1 MLLTAA
7 ELTANQSL
15 GGKGH
20 GLRRLRAAG
29 VPVPDFA
36 VFPAEVF
43 DAALRGL
50 PTDSAGLA
58 ERRARLL
65 AFEVSAADARALRG
79 CLAAWG
85 FPRQPVVVRSSVAD
99 EDGSQTAF
107 AGLMDSFVNLTTLPQ
122 VLDAVARCAA
132 SAYSDRAN
140 AYRQQRGLP
149 VARPA
154 VVVQRQVLPV
164 ASGVMFS
171 TLPEFPQELAV
182 HAVWGFGEGLVGGEL
197 QPDEFYF
204 TRKTGLLS
212 RQNMAH
218 KTERYVAAG
227 DGVLPHGENYPQQFG
242 ERRNRGASPPDPL
255 SRGEGAP
262 ELPWCQVPLSA
273 GEGTCPVRVRLNGR
287 VVSTLSAAGATQG
300 AASTG
305 EADATDKHPKA
316 VGAPDP
322 GHQPAG
328 LRRATVPAADQD
340 QPCLTP
346 AQLAELFALGMRL
359 EKAMGGPQDVE
370 FVVAAGGVWVVQ
382 TRPITQPIAEV
393 VVYDNSNIQESYCG
407 VTTPLTFSFA
417 QRAYATVYR
426 QTMRVLGLPAAQM
439 AAHEAV
445 VAELLGLVR
454 GRIYYNINNW
464 YRGLQLLPSFRQNK
478 ADMERMMG
486 LEEPVDFVT
495 DQRKSLAASL
505 RHLPR
510 LALNLAR
517 LLWAF
522 GRLKKRISAFHTQFQ
537 HQYQRFY
544 ALPLATLSPAELLR
558 EKARL
563 DDELLGRWTTP
574 IINDFYVM
582 MANGR
587 VARSLKKAGL
597 ADPDEFLSRYLTG
610 DAQLASTQP
619 AHCLQAL
626 ARLAWPRPALRR
638 LLVALPPDVHSQVA
652 RTAPDFHHEVEA
664 FIAQYG
670 DRTVGELKL
679 ETRTMR
685 VAPVVFYQY
694 LRNFLLTEPAPLP
707 AAGSENSLRQQA
719 CEELAALL
727 AARPF
732 WTRRA
737 TWTALRHLQRAIGY
751 REGLRLERTRLF
763 GMYRAL
769 YLALG
774 QHLTEGQALAEPA
787 EIFWLTEPEIAAAA
801 ETLVASGATSAAIQA
816 VAALVAQR
824 RREFAA
830 YALEDVP
837 SRVTVPSPPASGA
850 DPLPTGPGALRG
862 TGRFAGAAEGEVLVI
877 TDPGGSL
884 DVNGKIVCA
893 LRTDPGWAA
902 LFPMCR
908 GVIIEKGSSLSH
920 SVILLRELGI
930 PTIINVPGVTR
941 QLRSGQHIRLDGR
954 TGEIEVLGEK

>member
-1 MLLTAA
+1 MLLTRSQLSA
-7 ELTANQSL
+7 TQSL

-20 GLRRLRAAG
+20 GLRRLHVAG

-36 VFPAEVF
+36 VFPAETF
-43 DAALRGL
+43 DAELSGL
-50 PTDSAGLA
+50 PTDADGLA
-58 ERRARLL
+58 QRRARLL
-65 AFEVSAADARALRG
+65 AFPLPAADVRALQY
-79 CLAAWG
+79 CLTAWG
-85 FPRQPVVVRSSVAD
+85 FPEQPVVVRSSVAD
-99 EDGSQTAF
+99 EDGGQKAF
-107 AGLMDSFVNLTTLPQ
+107 AGLMDSFLNLTTLPQ

-140 AYRQQRGLP
+140 AYRQHRNLP

-154 VVVQRQVLPV
+154 VVVQRQVRPV
-164 ASGVMFS
+164 ASGVLFS
-171 TLPEFPQELAV
+171 TLPEFPQELAI
-182 HAVWGFGEGLVGGEL
+182 HAVWGFGEGLVGGDL

-212 RQNMAH
+212 RQSIAH
-218 KTERYVAAG
+218 KPQQYVAAG
-227 DGVLPHGENYPQQFG
+227 VVGNEALKVS
-242 ERRNRGASPPDPL
+242 SP
-255 SRGEGAP
+255 EGF
-262 ELPWCQVPLSA
+262 C
-273 GEGTCPVRVRLNGR
+273 
-287 VVSTLSAAGATQG
+287 STPNDQRPFAAGVAQVAIAPTD
-300 AASTG
+300 AAVVT
-305 EADATDKHPKA
+305 EKRPEVAD
-316 VGAPDP
+316 VP
-322 GHQPAG
+322 GPGSQPLG
-328 LRRATVPAADQD
+328 LRLAEVPAADQD
-340 QPCLTP
+340 RACLTQG
-346 AQLAELFALGMRL
+346 QLAELFALGMRL
-359 EKAMGGPQDVE
+359 EKAMGGPQDIE
-370 FVVAAGGVWVVQ
+370 FVATTEGIWVVQ

-426 QTMRVLGLPAAQM
+426 QTMRVLGLPAAQV
-439 AAHEAV
+439 AAHETV

-495 DQRKSLAASL
+495 NQRKSLAANL
-505 RHLPR
+505 RQLPR
-510 LALNLAR
+510 LALNLGR

-522 GRLKKRISAFHTQFQ
+522 GRLKKRISAFHAQFRA
-537 HQYQRFY
+537 QYQRFY
-544 ALPLATLSPAELLR
+544 ALPLAVLSPAGLLR

-574 IINDFYVM
+574 ILNDFYVM

-587 VARSLKKAGL
+587 VARALKKAGL

-619 AHCLQAL
+619 THRLQAL
-626 ARLAWPRPALRR
+626 ARLAWPRPALRQ
-638 LLVALPPDVHSQVA
+638 LLVALPPDIHAQVA
-652 RTAPDFHHEVEA
+652 RTAPDFHREVEE
-664 FIAQYG
+664 FIGQYG

-685 VAPVVFYQY
+685 VAPIVFYQY
-694 LRNFLLTEPAPLP
+694 LRNFLLTEPAPLA
-707 AAGSENSLRQQA
+707 AAGPENSLRQQA
-719 CEELAALL
+719 CQELAARL

-737 TWTALRHLQRAIGY
+737 TWAALRQLQRAIGY
-751 REGLRLERTRLF
+751 REALRLERTRLF
-763 GMYRAL
+763 GMYRAI
-769 YLALG
+769 YLAVG
-774 QHLTEGQALAEPA
+774 QCFAKAKVLAEPA
-787 EIFWLTEPEIAAAA
+787 EIFWLTESEIAAAVA
-801 ETLVASGATSAAIQA
+801 ETSAATRPA
-816 VAALVAQR
+816 LAALVAQR

-837 SRVTVPSPPASGA
+837 SRVTVPSPPTSAAVPPAG
-850 DPLPTGPGALRG
+850 TGTLRG
-862 TGRFAGAAEGEVLVI
+862 TGCFAGTAEGEVLVI
-877 TDPGGSL
+877 TDPGDSL

-930 PTIINVPGVTR
+930 PTIINVPGLTR

-954 TGEIEVLGEK
+954 TGEIEVLDDK